1 MNQFAKVMAEPLAS
15 DQLLDAA
22 IRIGDQLVRTAHW
35 SDDEL
40 TCNWLGRRDIEDREI
55 AGHSRRTAALSPE
68 LYSGSAGTALYLDT
82 LYAETGEA
90 RYEKTAM
97 AAWLRSVKY
106 MRENHFPA
114 SPISFYAGCL
124 GLLYVGAQI
133 LSHTKHFHAVVMDE
147 FSFLTNRVMKGLSVH
162 HSLDV
167 IGGNAGAIPALIH
180 LADVLNHH
188 PFLRLASDCAQEI
201 VDKAQWKDDEI
212 CLWAPEKVHGVE
224 LELPP
229 LSGFSHGASGL
240 ALGLLTAYRATGNE
254 TFLKHARGAFSFE
267 HALFNPDEGNWI
279 DTRYEHS
286 KRDGKILGTFR
297 GAWCHGAPGI
307 GLAHLYARELDPERA
322 AYHES
327 MARIAMKTTQAF
339 VAQRLAMQGS
349 DITLCHGILGLSDIL
364 WDLATALD
372 DDEARSCVQAT
383 VRSVLGDHNHPEQ
396 MPSGLQRGGYSPCLM
411 VGIAGIGL
419 HFLRLRNPD
428 IPSVLCLNQPLQI
441 GPTKRWR
448 RTR

>member
-1 MNQFAKVMAEPLAS
+1 MNQFAKVMAEPLAR

-22 IRIGDQLVRTAHW
+22 TRIGDQLVRTAYW
-35 SDDEL
+35 SNDEL
-40 TCNWLGRRDIEDREI
+40 ACNWLGRRDIEDREI
-55 AGHSRRTAALSPE
+55 AGYSRRTAALSPE
-68 LYSGSAGTALYLDT
+68 LYSGSAGTALYLDA
-82 LYAETGEA
+82 LYAETGDA
-90 RYEKTAM
+90 RYERTAV
-97 AAWLRSVKY
+97 AAWLRSVNY
-106 MRENHFPA
+106 MRQNHFPA

-124 GLLYVGAQI
+124 GLLYAGVQI
-133 LSHTKHFHAVVMDE
+133 LSHTQQFRTIVMDE
-147 FSFLTNRVMKGLSVH
+147 FLFLTNRIMGGLSVH

-167 IGGNAGAIPALIH
+167 IGGNAGAIPALVH
-180 LADVLNHH
+180 LADVLKQRA
-188 PFLRLASDCAQEI
+188 FLELASDCAQEI

-240 ALGLLTAYRATGNE
+240 ALGLLRAYRATGNE

-267 HALFNPDEGNWI
+267 DALFNPDEGNWI

-286 KRDGKILGTFR
+286 KRDGKIVGTFR

-322 AYHES
+322 AYHER

-339 VAQRLAMQGS
+339 IVQRRATQGS
-349 DITLCHGILGLSDIL
+349 DITLCHGVLGLSDIL
-364 WDLATALD
+364 LDLATAFD
-372 DDEARSCVQAT
+372 DDEARSCVNAT
-383 VRSVLGDHNHPEQ
+383 VRSVLGEHGHPEQ

-419 HFLRLRNPD
+419 HLLRLRNPG
-428 IPSVLCLNQPLQI
+428 IPSVLCLNQPLRMV
-441 GPTKRWR
+441 PAKPEERP
-448 RTR
+448 